1 MKEQTPSPET
11 LQEAAEGCIII
22 PMADFLAIISVTKG
36 EIERYTEQE
45 KNPNA
50 PLLNNVK
57 RATYFKEV
65 YTKVLGMTEK
75 LFKSFESKQPQQGVR
90 WVRASERLPKNGL
103 VHYKSGGLNDV
114 VFYSDINGF
123 FRPKFKNTNGVRETI
138 INKITTPLDRIEW
151 LDETPTPEP
160 KEQIK

>member
-1 MKEQTPSPET
+1 MKEQTKGLSPET

-22 PMADFLAIISVTKG
+22 PMSDFLAILSLTKG

-75 LFKSFESKQPQQGVR
+75 LFKSFESNQPQGVVR
-90 WVRASERLPKNGL
+90 WVKASERKSE
-103 VHYKSGGLNDV
+103 HYLRVCCRRVDYPFHWFTAMWDNSKMCYVTFNENNSWIQACD
-114 VFYSDINGF
+114 
-123 FRPKFKNTNGVRETI
+123 
-138 INKITTPLDRIEW
+138 IEW
-151 LDETPTPEP
+151 LEEP
-160 KEQIK
+160 NP